1 MKSVYNAD
9 ACTWAGDHV
18 PLSTSTEL
26 ANINDVIK
34 GIIQLIPRQMSKTGW
49 MCRSLKA
56 QLLCDDSG
64 RSLCRHLKLG
74 EMIPTQS
81 D

>member
-1 MKSVYNAD
+1 MKPSTMLMPAPGLVTYI
-9 ACTWAGDHV
+9 

-26 ANINDVIK
+26 ADINDGIK
-34 GIIQLIPRQMSKTGW
+34 GIIQLIPRQTSKTGW

-56 QLLCDDSG
+56 LLLYDDSE

-74 EMIPTQS
+74 EVTPTQG

>member
-1 MKSVYNAD
+1 MKPSTVLMPAPRLVTY
-9 ACTWAGDHV
+9 V

-26 ANINDVIK
+26 ADINDGTK

-56 QLLCDDSG
+56 LLLCDDSE

-74 EMIPTQS
+74 EMIPTQG